1 MTIRRMLMAIALA
14 FACYFLI
21 RGIVIVF
28 IVPHPAL
35 HVAAV
40 VIWAAAL
47 AAALWLPGEER
58 DGVPA
63 EKHSPSRLPLW
74 AAIAVVVAVVA
85 AQLLA
90 VAASGEKIH
99 EPIVATM
106 FGAAGQAF
114 TVVAVRRR
122 PGWAWGGVCATA
134 VIGVSAMGIAHAQGR
149 GLLGTFLW
157 VAVAQL
163 LVWAVDRAR
172 HDTAEL
178 MRLQQTAASWQAA
191 QEARRTERRERVR
204 FALAEA
210 GPVLTKVVSSGGMLD
225 EEERDEALIAEGTL
239 RDELRAHRLLDAE
252 VRGAIRRARMQGV
265 SVTVTDDDA
274 LTDLDAAELRK
285 VRHALSEALRGTDA
299 DRIIIRTSATPTTAV
314 TIVGRSASPT
324 PDDDGIAMWQ
334 EIPRP

>member
-1 MTIRRMLMAIALA
+1 MLMSMVLA
-14 FACYFLI
+14 FAGYFVI
-21 RGIVIVF
+21 RAAVIVF
-28 IVPHPAL
+28 IVPHPAI
-35 HVAAV
+35 HVVAV
-40 VIWAAAL
+40 LLWGGAL
-47 AAALWLPGEER
+47 AVALWLPGEPR
-58 DGVPA
+58 DGVPP
-63 EKHSPSRLPLW
+63 EKQSPSRLPLW
-74 AAIAVVVAVVA
+74 AAIAVVAAVICSQV
-85 AQLLA
+85 LA
-90 VAASGEKIH
+90 VLASGEMIH

-106 FGAAGQAF
+106 FGAAGQVF

-122 PGWAWGGVCATA
+122 PGWAWAGVCAAA
-134 VIGVSAMGIAHAQGR
+134 VVGVSSMGIADAQGR

-163 LVWAVDRAR
+163 LLWAVDRAR
-172 HDTAEL
+172 HDTSAL
-178 MRLQQTAASWQAA
+178 MRLQQSAASWQAA
-191 QEARRTERRERVR
+191 QEARRSERRERVR

-210 GPVLTKVVSSGGMLD
+210 GPVLTKVIASGGDLD
-225 EEERDEALIAEGTL
+225 EDERDEALIAEGTL

-274 LTDLDAAELRK
+274 LTDLGSAELRK
-285 VRHALSEALRGTDA
+285 VRHTLAQALRGTDA

-314 TIVGRSASPT
+314 TIVGRRASST